1 LFGASIFGF
10 HACLMTHQDALGS
23 IFTFR
28 VYYLTLCKTG
38 PKAFAVIQKRDL
50 LRPQKFNFSGEDP
63 KNNFQFTIYN
73 FQMKTTRSIS
83 AN

>member
-1 LFGASIFGF
+1 
-10 HACLMTHQDALGS
+10 MTHQDALGS

-50 LRPQKFNFSGEDP
+50 LRPQKFNFSGEDLE
-63 KNNFQFTIYN
+63 NEFLIFNLQFSNEDYTIN
-73 FQMKTTRSIS
+73 
-83 AN
+83 